1 MLQLEKCVV
10 SSCTVECLLSYTLQV
25 MMPWTMFTC
34 CLLVHSFSHLCNYS
48 VNRLFIYSFA
58 YSLTRPFTRL
68 FIRAFI
74 HSLTHSL
81 THARTH
87 SLTHSLTHSFVYPLT
102 HAFVH
107 SLTHSVCVFE
117 QSQVQSRSCFGS
129 RLTLTLYM
137 QELDLELQQERQKA
151 KEAEALNRK
160 PQACSYCGELGHNR
174 RGCPKLAK
182 EQQQEEE
189 KKRREQLGP
198 LWGLAGV
205 EEQRMPGG
213 RPGVLVFPVPFQ
225 IEDAVDQVSV
235 PTSFVMI
242 LTSSSSCS

>member
-1 MLQLEKCVV
+1 M
-10 SSCTVECLLSYTLQV
+10 
-25 MMPWTMFTC
+25 
-34 CLLVHSFSHLCNYS
+34 
-48 VNRLFIYSFA
+48 
-58 YSLTRPFTRL
+58 
-68 FIRAFI
+68 
-74 HSLTHSL
+74 
-81 THARTH
+81 
-87 SLTHSLTHSFVYPLT
+87 
-102 HAFVH
+102 
-107 SLTHSVCVFE
+107 
-117 QSQVQSRSCFGS
+117 
-129 RLTLTLYM
+129 YM

-174 RGCPKLAK
+174 RGCPKLAR

-213 RPGVLVFPVPFQ
+213 RQGVLVFPVPFQ

-235 PTSFVMI
+235 ATPCAMI
-242 LTSSSSCS
+242 LTSSSSCFWSDLCVVLSLLCVCGLLCPGTGTPRRRWYTRTDHCACN

>member
-1 MLQLEKCVV
+1 M
-10 SSCTVECLLSYTLQV
+10 
-25 MMPWTMFTC
+25 
-34 CLLVHSFSHLCNYS
+34 
-48 VNRLFIYSFA
+48 
-58 YSLTRPFTRL
+58 
-68 FIRAFI
+68 
-74 HSLTHSL
+74 
-81 THARTH
+81 
-87 SLTHSLTHSFVYPLT
+87 
-102 HAFVH
+102 
-107 SLTHSVCVFE
+107 
-117 QSQVQSRSCFGS
+117 
-129 RLTLTLYM
+129 YM

-174 RGCPKLAK
+174 RGCPKLAR

-213 RPGVLVFPVPFQ
+213 RQGVLVFPVPFQ

-235 PTSFVMI
+235 STSCVMI